1 MNDLIDN
8 NSLSIPSEQIFPD
21 LSLDFF
27 QPGTNEIQSGPI
39 EDTFDDLRNIT
50 HNFLG
55 DVDINIDDVDID
67 IDLAGGVRDPITG
80 EVNPEN
86 NASKVENNENS
97 TVKLSQAQNTQIE
110 ENSKRIAAINNNDL
124 PKISIRNTTITE
136 GDRGQKQARFTVTM
150 DSEIDENVKVN
161 FTTVNDTAKAGSDY
175 KRTRGTLNFRPGQT
189 RKIISVPILG
199 DTLDENNERF
209 QVVLSRP
216 RNAKLGDKR
225 AIGNIKD
232 NDDFDSNIDDSKPGV
247 DLGVLTP
254 SNEIIKRDNIGR
266 GQGNRRDVND
276 YYNFTVTSEN
286 LVTLTLDNLKAN
298 ADIELYTSDDDI
310 IWRGKKSG
318 RQGEVFTDNLSPGDY
333 TVRVFPKGNARTD
346 YQLGITAQS
355 PYVDDYANLDE
366 AFDFGEVTVD
376 TERVSNDVG
385 RNYTTRSRD
394 QQDWFRFELSE
405 ESNVNIDL
413 RQLRQN
419 IDLVLYEDD
428 GRTILEDSRKTG
440 RKSENINQTLEA
452 GEYYVK
458 VQPKG
463 GARSDYQIAISAE
476 EGSREPEEF
485 NIGNLSQLET
495 YSNNDDIGFTQ
506 SGVRN
511 ERDRYSFSLN
521 EEGKVDVILDQ
532 LRANANLR
540 VLDSRGSLMFDS
552 RNPGRDTEEVVQELS
567 AGDYV
572 LEVFPQNAAK
582 TSYQL
587 SVEFTPNIIW

>member
-1 MNDLIDN
+1 MNDPIDN
-8 NSLSIPSEQIFPD
+8 DLPTIPSEQIFPD

-39 EDTFDDLRNIT
+39 EDTFDGLGNIT

-55 DVDINIDDVDID
+55 EVDLNIDDDVDID
-67 IDLAGGVRDPITG
+67 IDLAGGDRDPITG
-80 EVNPEN
+80 EVDREN
-86 NASKVENNENS
+86 SASQVENYENS
-97 TVKLSQAQNTQIE
+97 TVNLSQAQNTQIE
-110 ENSKRIAAINNNDL
+110 SSRRIAAINNNDL
-124 PKISIRNTTITE
+124 PKISIRDTQITE
-136 GDRGQKQARFTVTM
+136 GNRGQKQARFTVTL
-150 DSEIDENVKVN
+150 DSETDENVKVN

-189 RKIISVPILG
+189 KKIISVPILG
-199 DTLDENNERF
+199 DTLDENNEKF

-232 NDDFDSNIDDSKPGV
+232 NDDSDSNIDDSKPGV

-266 GQGNRRDVND
+266 GQGSRRDIND

-286 LVTLTLDNLKAN
+286 QVTLTLDNLKAN
-298 ADIELYTSDDDI
+298 ADIELYTSDDEL

-318 RQGEVFTDNLSPGDY
+318 RQVEEFTDNLSPGDY

-355 PYVDDYANLDE
+355 PYVDDYTNPDE
-366 AFDFGEVTVD
+366 AFDFGKVGVNTKRRSD
-376 TERVSNDVG
+376 DVG
-385 RNYTTRSRD
+385 RNYTSRSRD

-428 GRTILEDSRKTG
+428 SRTLLDDSRKTG
-440 RKSENINQTLEA
+440 RESENINQTLPA

-463 GARSDYQIAISAE
+463 GARSNYQIAINAE
-476 EGSREPEEF
+476 GVGGKAEKF

-511 ERDRYSFSLN
+511 EIDRYSFSLS
-521 EEGKVDVILDQ
+521 EEGQVDVILDQ
-532 LRANANLR
+532 LSANANLR

-552 RNPGRDTEEVVQELS
+552 RNRGRDTEEVVEELP
-567 AGDYV
+567 AGDYI

>member
-8 NSLSIPSEQIFPD
+8 DLLSIPSEQIFPD
-21 LSLDFF
+21 SSLDFF

-39 EDTFDDLRNIT
+39 EDTFDGLANIT
-50 HNFLG
+50 NNFLG
-55 DVDINIDDVDID
+55 DVDINIGDDLDID
-67 IDLAGGVRDPITG
+67 IGDDGGDRDPITG
-80 EVNPEN
+80 EVNQAN
-86 NASKVENNENS
+86 SASKVENNQNL
-97 TVKLSQAQNTQIE
+97 TVNLSQTQNTQI

-124 PKISIRNTTITE
+124 AEISIRDTTITE
-136 GDRGQKQARFTVTM
+136 GDRGQKRARFTVTM
-150 DSEIDENVKVN
+150 DSETDENVKVN
-161 FTTVNDTAKAGSDY
+161 FTTVNGTAKAGSDY
-175 KRTRGTLNFRPGQT
+175 KRTQGTLNFRPGQT
-189 RKIISVPILG
+189 KKIISVPILG
-199 DTLDENNERF
+199 DTLDENNEKF

-225 AIGNIKD
+225 AIANIID
-232 NDDFDSNIDDSKPGV
+232 NDNSDDRFPGV
-247 DLGVLTP
+247 DLGKLTP
-254 SNEIIKRDNIGR
+254 RNELIKRDNIGR

-318 RQGEVFTDNLSPGDY
+318 RQVEEFTDNLSPGNY

-355 PYVDDYANLDE
+355 PYVDDYANPDE
-366 AFDFGEVTVD
+366 AYDFGKVTVD
-376 TERVSNDVG
+376 TKRVSNEVG
-385 RNYTTRSRD
+385 RSYTTRSRD
-394 QQDWFRFELSE
+394 QQDWFNFKVSE
-405 ESNVNIDL
+405 ESNINIDL

-419 IDLVLYEDD
+419 IDLILYDDD
-428 GRTILEDSRKTG
+428 GRTLLDDSRKTG
-440 RKSENINQTLEA
+440 RQSENINQTLPA

-463 GARSDYQIAISAE
+463 GARSEYQIAISAE
-476 EGSREPEEF
+476 EVGGKSEKF

-495 YSNNDDIGFTQ
+495 YFNNDRIGFTQ

-511 ERDRYSFSLN
+511 ESDLYFFNLS
-521 EEGKVDVILDQ
+521 EEGEVDVTLDQ

-552 RNPGRDTEEVVQELS
+552 RNPGRNTEEVVEELP
-567 AGDYV
+567 AGDYI
-572 LEVFPQNAAK
+572 LEVFPQNNAK